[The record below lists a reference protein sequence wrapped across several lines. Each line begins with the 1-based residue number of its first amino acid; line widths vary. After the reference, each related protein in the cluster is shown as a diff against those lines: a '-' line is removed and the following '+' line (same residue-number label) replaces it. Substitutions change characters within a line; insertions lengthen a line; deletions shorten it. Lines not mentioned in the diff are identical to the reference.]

1 MNQYK
6 QSLIDLYGQV
16 VTIDKTVSV
25 NYNSLNGYKFKATI
39 AFEDSTEEH
48 IYYLFYDHLKGYLF
62 HCSYNNEDAAK
73 ELGDIFDN
81 VVSTFKVDHIS
92 VDSKH
97 EHYVEYPLYYDLNFN
112 LNEEIHSNMEVRN
125 ELLFEG
131 SLKPQTIDTLF
142 IKVTKGNEHI
152 FFKTKIAD
160 DGAFAVKAY
169 TPFGLGKHDICIMT
183 QKDGCLNQ
191 ENGIMQFSVLNLS
204 SDKIRYLIP
213 SDKINS
219 DNSYIIS
226 QANLITYK
234 ATSDYNRAKWI
245 FDWIQNEISIEDL
258 SSKDTERKS
267 EEVYLEK
274 LGTDEEITHLYAAM
288 LRSVGI
294 ATRIKSGS
302 FEEVMNKH
310 SWVEINI
317 NGKWI
322 LSDPVYALRYQ
333 NLDIVNPE
341 LYTNYFRLES
351 NHYNNLFSSIITETY

>member
-1 MNQYK
+1 M
-6 QSLIDLYGQV
+6 I
-16 VTIDKTVSV
+16 
-25 NYNSLNGYKFKATI
+25 
-39 AFEDSTEEH
+39 
-48 IYYLFYDHLKGYLF
+48 
-62 HCSYNNEDAAK
+62 
-73 ELGDIFDN
+73 
-81 VVSTFKVDHIS
+81 
-92 VDSKH
+92 
-97 EHYVEYPLYYDLNFN
+97 
-112 LNEEIHSNMEVRN
+112 
-125 ELLFEG
+125 
-131 SLKPQTIDTLF
+131 
-142 IKVTKGNEHI
+142 
-152 FFKTKIAD
+152 
-160 DGAFAVKAY
+160 
-169 TPFGLGKHDICIMT
+169 
-183 QKDGCLNQ
+183 
-191 ENGIMQFSVLNLS
+191 
-204 SDKIRYLIP
+204 
-213 SDKINS
+213 KINS

-258 SSKDTERKS
+258 STKGKERKS

-333 NLDIVNPE
+333 NLDIVNQ
-341 LYTNYFRLES
+341 NS
-351 NHYNNLFSSIITETY
+351 IQLF